1 MNEYGEYQV
10 PGCIRFERL
19 LNAPADVVWEYLV
32 DAEKRSRWLAAGEF
46 ELRAG
51 GRAEFVFRNGDLCRP
66 GDEPPEKYRSLSAEV
81 RLEGRVLEVN
91 APSRLVLEWPSDQGP
106 PSIVIFE
113 LEARGGET
121 LLTLTETGLAAR
133 GDLLGAAAGWH
144 AHLDI
149 LEALASSAPPPS
161 FWSNHTRLEAEYGL
175 RLS

>member
-1 MNEYGEYQV
+1 MNDYGECHA

-19 LNAPADVVWEYLV
+19 LSAPADVVWEYLV
-32 DAEKRSRWLAAGEF
+32 DGEKRSRWLADGEF

-51 GRAEFVFRNGDLCRP
+51 GRAEFLFRNGNLCRP

-81 RLEGRVLEVN
+81 RLEGRVLKVD

-106 PSIVIFE
+106 PSSV
-113 LEARGGET
+113 T
-121 LLTLTETGLAAR
+121 LLRLTETGPPAR

-144 AHLDI
+144 SHLDI
-149 LEALASSAPPPS
+149 LAALAGSAPPPS
-161 FWSNHTRLEAEYGL
+161 FWSNHSRLEAEYGL